1 VAIVRIIAPVTAAAI
16 YLGMAAGALA
26 QDHAVIF
33 AGGTYDSASYG
44 DVGMQVALP
53 GSVAGR
59 GFAIRGS
66 AFLGGYGYND
76 GSGQHVDATFGGGEL
91 DGVYAFSGAWGSA
104 DVFAGVRDV
113 DTRLS
118 PSDVGN
124 PRLGNKAEFAV
135 GTDGDRVFGPWR
147 TDWYGA
153 YGTDLRDYQTRASL
167 THRFGPVWR
176 LGAEGAVEGDPT
188 YTLER
193 VGPYAGFRLS
203 AHSEIQGSVG
213 VSHQSGLGE
222 HAYARIS
229 WYRSF

>member
-1 VAIVRIIAPVTAAAI
+1 VPIFRIIAPVAAAAI

-26 QDHAVIF
+26 QDHAVVF

-76 GSGQHVDATFGGGEL
+76 GFGQHVDATFGGGEL
-91 DGVYAFSGAWGSA
+91 DGVYAISGAWGSA
-104 DVFAGVRDV
+104 DLFAGVRDV

-118 PSDVGN
+118 PADVGN
-124 PRLGNKAEFAV
+124 RRRGDKAEFAL
-135 GTDGDRVFGPWR
+135 GTDGDRIYGPWR